1 MHTSRNDP
9 VLVWR
14 RARLAMVL
22 MTVGL
27 LCACGGGGGAEPA
40 APPPAP
46 APPPPPA
53 SNSFTLSG
61 SIQVAD
67 VSTVDTDTNDPN
79 QTGFVPN
86 DEPGTAQPLTSPIT
100 VVGAV
105 NLVGKGPAAGRNF
118 GVGDI
123 EDWFRVSLKAGQV
136 VELLVGL
143 SASATNDADLCVVS
157 TDAQNVACSAG
168 TSERECVRA
177 VADGDYYVV
186 VDEFDSSSVY
196 NLRISAP
203 GAGVAC
209 STEVAPASARV
220 DGQLLAVQRPVS
232 PGVQGALAQSASP
245 RALALGRVRE
255 GGARVQAALAG
266 GLPVDVID
274 LPATSAGR
282 AAALAAL
289 AGSAAPGTA
298 AARKRVLAANPAL
311 RDSRAAA
318 NADAAAAA
326 DRVWSQVHAW
336 RYAKALLM
344 QGGYLAVEP
353 NWLVQTQ
360 AALVGPWPPQDV
372 RVSAQRWHYEQI
384 GLPAAMQ
391 ALLAMNPQPT
401 QRPVVAVLDDGVML
415 DHPDIAPQLLGRGR
429 AFASVTTAGDN
440 DRAEGESLAGSS
452 DDSFHGSHVAGTA
465 VAATFD
471 TGNNSFG
478 AGVAPMAQLLP
489 VRVFRP
495 DGRASSLDVAEGILY
510 AARLANRSGNL
521 PPRRADVINMS
532 LGASSYVACPATYQ
546 AAITAARNAGVIVVA
561 AAGNSGHNDRNEPAR
576 VSAPAN
582 CSGVLAVAATD
593 ALRRQTRYSNSGD
606 ELALSAP
613 GGDGSQ
619 RTNGSGTPDSVFS
632 AWGAFDA
639 GGVRRSGFIGIDG
652 TSMAS
657 PHVAGVMAL
666 MRWVNP
672 DLTPAQVD
680 NLLQSGQLTDDLG
693 AAGKDAVF
701 GWGLLNARKAVDAA
715 LASRG
720 APAPAA
726 TPVVATPSTL
736 DFGSVATQITL
747 RLAAA
752 GLSNERVTGVS
763 SDSAAV
769 AVVAGQVNA
778 NGQGD
783 YSVRLDRSR
792 VGAATASYFPRLTVQ
807 LTPSRSFTV
816 QLAFTVVAAGGA
828 GSAAGGN
835 VGPVYVLVYDP
846 DTDMVRSTQ
855 AAFANGRYS
864 WQLSNYSGSRAVV
877 AAGTDLDADDIVCQ
891 LAEVCGGYPVLS
903 TDEAMT
909 ITLTGHRSG
918 LDFSVS
924 PLTDAAAS
932 ALLAPSTATHAATVL
947 KNARLRR

>member
-1 MHTSRNDP
+1 MFQTDP
-9 VLVWR
+9 VFARR
-14 RARLAMVL
+14 RARLAAAL
-22 MTVGL
+22 MMVGL
-27 LCACGGGGGAEPA
+27 VSACGGGGGEPA
-40 APPPAP
+40 TPP
-46 APPPPPA
+46 PPPPPA
-53 SNSFTLSG
+53 VNSFTLSG
-61 SIQVAD
+61 SIQAAD

-86 DEPGTAQPLTSPIT
+86 DEPSTAQQLTSPIT

-118 GVGDI
+118 TVGDT

-157 TDAQNVACSAG
+157 TDAQNAACSAG

-209 STEVAPASARV
+209 STEVSPASARV
-220 DGQLLAVQRPVS
+220 DGQLLAVHRPAS
-232 PGVQGALAQSASP
+232 TGVRGALAQPANQ
-245 RALALGRVRE
+245 RVQALGRVRE

-274 LPATSAGR
+274 LPASSAGR

-289 AGSAAPGTA
+289 AGTAAPSTA
-298 AARKRVLAANPAL
+298 ATLATRKRALAASPAPL
-311 RDSRAAA
+311 GSQAAA
-318 NADAAAAA
+318 AVDAADAAG
-326 DRVWSQVHAW
+326 RVWRQVHAW
-336 RYAKALLM
+336 RYAKALQR

-360 AALVGPWPPQDV
+360 GALVGPWPPEDV
-372 RVSAQRWHYEQI
+372 RVTAQRWHYEQI

-401 QRPVVAVLDDGVML
+401 LRPVVAVLDDGVML
-415 DHPDIAPQLLGRGR
+415 DHPDIAPQLLSRGR

-452 DDSFHGSHVAGTA
+452 DDSFHGSHVSGTA

-471 TGNNSFG
+471 TGNNSYG

-510 AARLANRSGNL
+510 AARLANRSGSL

-546 AAITAARNAGVIVVA
+546 TAITAARNAGVIVVA

-582 CSGVLAVAATD
+582 CNGVLAVAATD

-606 ELALSAP
+606 ELALAAP

-632 AWGAFDA
+632 AWGAFDGA
-639 GGVRRSGFIGIDG
+639 GVRRSGFIGIDG

-672 DLTPAQVD
+672 AITPAQVD
-680 NLLQSGQLTDDLG
+680 NLLQSGQLTDELG

-736 DFGSVATQITL
+736 DFGSTATQITL

-752 GLSNERVTGVS
+752 GLNNEQVTGIS
-763 SDSAAV
+763 SDAA
-769 AVVAGQVNA
+769 AITVVAAQVNA

-783 YSVRLDRSR
+783 YSVRLDRTR
-792 VGAATASYFPRLTVQ
+792 VGAGTASYFPRLTVQ
-807 LTPSRSFTV
+807 LSPSRSFTV

-828 GSAAGGN
+828 GNAAGGN

-846 DTDMVRSTQ
+846 DTDKVRSTQ
-855 AAFANGRYS
+855 ATFANGRYS
-864 WQLSNYSGSRAVV
+864 WQLGNYSGSRAVV

-932 ALLAPSTATHAATVL
+932 ALASAATANRAATVL
-947 KNARLRR
+947 KTTRLRR

>member
-1 MHTSRNDP
+1 MT
-9 VLVWR
+9 
-14 RARLAMVL
+14 LAL
-22 MTVGL
+22 MA
-27 LCACGGGGGAEPA
+27 ACGGGGGGESPA
-40 APPPAP
+40 SPPPP
-46 APPPPPA
+46 PPPPPA
-53 SNSFTLSG
+53 PTSFTLSG
-61 SIQVAD
+61 SIQAAD
-67 VSTVDTDTNDPN
+67 VSTVDSDTNDPN

-86 DEPGTAQPLTSPIT
+86 DEPASAQDLTSPVT

-118 GVGDI
+118 SVGDS

-143 SASATNDADLCVVS
+143 SAGATNDADLCVVS
-157 TDAQNVACSAG
+157 TDAQSVACS
-168 TSERECVRA
+168 TNVTERECVRA

-220 DGQLLAVQRPVS
+220 GGQLLAVHRS
-232 PGVQGALAQSASP
+232 PSTGVGTVAAAARTQ
-245 RALALGRVRE
+245 ALGRVRA
-255 GGARVQAALAG
+255 GGARVQTAAEG

-274 LPATSAGR
+274 LPPTAAGR
-282 AAALAAL
+282 AAALATL
-289 AGSAAPGTA
+289 RGTA
-298 AARKRVLAANPAL
+298 ARQQALAAALAQRDPPATADDRTQSL
-311 RDSRAAA
+311 R
-318 NADAAAAA
+318 
-326 DRVWSQVHAW
+326 SQLHLW
-336 RYAKALLM
+336 RYAKALQH
-344 QGGYLAVEP
+344 QGGYQAVEP

-360 AALVGPWPPQDV
+360 AALVGDWPPGDV

-391 ALLAMNPQPT
+391 ALVAMNPQPT

-415 DHPDIAPQLLGRGR
+415 DHPDIAPQLLSRGR
-429 AFASVTTAGDN
+429 AFASVTTAGDS
-440 DRAEGESLAGSS
+440 DRAEGESLANGS
-452 DDSFHGSHVAGTA
+452 DDSFHGTHVSGTA
-465 VAATFD
+465 TAATFD
-471 TGNNSFG
+471 TGNSSFG

-489 VRVFRP
+489 VRVFGP
-495 DGRASSLDVAEGILY
+495 GGRASTLDVAEAIRY
-510 AARLANRSGNL
+510 AAQLGNRSGL
-521 PPRRADVINMS
+521 VPPRRADVINMS
-532 LGASSYVACPATYQ
+532 LGAASYLACPATYQ

-561 AAGNSGHNDRNEPAR
+561 AAGNSGHNDRNQAAR

-582 CSGVLAVAATD
+582 CQGVLAVAATD

-606 ELALSAP
+606 ELALAAP

-619 RTNGSGTPDSVFS
+619 RSNGSGTPDSVFS

-639 GGVRRSGFIGIDG
+639 GGARRSGFIGIDG

-672 DLTPAQVD
+672 AITPAQVD

-715 LASRG
+715 LASLG

-736 DFGSVATQITL
+736 DFGATVTQMTL

-752 GLSNERVTGVS
+752 GLNHEQVIGIS
-763 SDSAAV
+763 SDAAAV
-769 AVVAGQVNA
+769 TVQATQVNA
-778 NGQGD
+778 QGHGD
-783 YSVRLDRSR
+783 YTVRLDRSR
-792 VGAATASYFPRLTVQ
+792 VGTATASYFPRLTVQ
-807 LTPSRSFTV
+807 LSPSRSFTV
-816 QLAFTVVAAGGA
+816 QLAFTVVPAGG
-828 GSAAGGN
+828 GAAVGGN

-846 DTDMVRSTQ
+846 DTERVRSTQ
-855 AAFANGRYS
+855 AVFANGRYS
-864 WQLSNYSGSRAVV
+864 WQLTNYTGTRAVV
-877 AAGTDLDADDIVCQ
+877 AAGTDLDADDLVCQ

-924 PLTDAAAS
+924 PLTDASASTLAGPPSATGAVAA
-932 ALLAPSTATHAATVL
+932 LQR
-947 KNARLRR
+947 ARLRR